1 MTSIKL
7 TDAKIKTLKPQ
18 EKVYRIL
25 DADRLYIEV
34 RPSGTKVWRFKFV
47 FNSKESSMSLG
58 EYPAINLANARLL
71 REEMRAKLAKGIH
84 PVEDRRQ
91 AKQAIDDELTNTFKI
106 IAAEY
111 ANERLKTKSER
122 YIDQFQV
129 SLNKDIL
136 PIIGNKDV
144 RNITSA
150 DVLTIIRNT
159 VKRVSSQKNHGT
171 GEITAIQNRKFIG
184 AVMRYAIATRR
195 AENDPTYAVRDVV
208 ARPEVTHA
216 RLLNKEERIQVRIR
230 LDNYGGAETVKHAG
244 FILLYTML
252 RTIEIR
258 RMEWDWVD
266 FNERIVSFPKTAM
279 KKSRAHIL
287 PISDQVLSI
296 LKTQYKN
303 SGNKKYVFPAVFK
316 SDGMLNQM
324 TLNRMLENLGLKDV
338 TAHDFRATASTL
350 LNEMGYEEKWIES
363 QLAHA
368 DENKTR
374 ASYNHAKYLVD
385 RKKMMQ
391 DWADIVDSWKDLK

>member
-58 EYPAINLANARLL
+58 EYPAINLADARLL

-184 AVMRYAIATRR
+184 AVMRYAIATLR

-216 RLLNKEERIQVRIR
+216 RLLNKEERIQVRTR

-368 DENKTR
+368 DQNKTR
-374 ASYNHAKYLVD
+374 ASYNHAKYLEQRRD
-385 RKKMMQ
+385 MLQ
-391 DWADIVDSWKDLK
+391 QWADIVDSWE

>member
-58 EYPAINLANARLL
+58 EYPAINLADARLL

-159 VKRVSSQKNHGT
+159 VKRVSEESKNGLH
-171 GEITAIQNRKFIG
+171 
-184 AVMRYAIATRR
+184 
-195 AENDPTYAVRDVV
+195 
-208 ARPEVTHA
+208 
-216 RLLNKEERIQVRIR
+216 
-230 LDNYGGAETVKHAG
+230 
-244 FILLYTML
+244 
-252 RTIEIR
+252 
-258 RMEWDWVD
+258 
-266 FNERIVSFPKTAM
+266 
-279 KKSRAHIL
+279 
-287 PISDQVLSI
+287 LS
-296 LKTQYKN
+296 
-303 SGNKKYVFPAVFK
+303 
-316 SDGMLNQM
+316 
-324 TLNRMLENLGLKDV
+324 GLQ
-338 TAHDFRATASTL
+338 A
-350 LNEMGYEEKWIES
+350 
-363 QLAHA
+363 
-368 DENKTR
+368 
-374 ASYNHAKYLVD
+374 
-385 RKKMMQ
+385 
-391 DWADIVDSWKDLK
+391 

>member
-1 MTSIKL
+1 MATIKL

-34 RPSGTKVWRFKFV
+34 RPSGVKVWRFKFV
-47 FNSKESSMSLG
+47 LNNKESSMSLG
-58 EYPAINLANARLL
+58 EYPAINLADARLL

-91 AKQAIDDELTNTFKI
+91 AKQAIDEKFTNTFKV
-106 IAAEY
+106 IAQEY
-111 ANERLKTKSER
+111 AKERLSTKSDR
-122 YIDQFQV
+122 YAAQFQL
-129 SLNKDIL
+129 SLEKDIL

-144 RNITSA
+144 RNVTSA
-150 DVLTIIRNT
+150 DVLSIIKNTI
-159 VKRVSSQKNHGT
+159 KRVRSQNNSGT
-171 GEITAIQNRKFIG
+171 GEVTAIQNRKFIG
-184 AVMRYAIATRR
+184 AVMRYAIATLR

-216 RLLNKEERIQVRIR
+216 KSLNKEERAQVRTR
-230 LDNYGGAETVKHAG
+230 LENYGGAETVKNAG
-244 FILLYTML
+244 FMLLYTML

-258 RMEWDWVD
+258 RMEWTWVD
-266 FNERIVSFPKTAM
+266 FDERVVNFPKTAM

-287 PISDQVLSI
+287 PISDQVYVI
-296 LKTQYKN
+296 LKAQRAN
-303 SGNKKYVFPAVFK
+303 SGNKKYVFPAVYK

-324 TLNRMLENLGLKDV
+324 TLNRMLENLGLNDV

-374 ASYNHAKYLVD
+374 ASYNHAKYLND
-385 RKKMMQ
+385 RRKMMQ
-391 DWADIVDSWKDLK
+391 DWANIIDGWKE